1 MTAPPTAG
9 RVAVYPGSFNPPTV
23 AHLEVSAAARRQHRL
38 DRVVWSISRVALGKE
53 SIQHPRFEH
62 RRLVVEA
69 VAAARSWLEVQV
81 TDAQLLVDV
90 AAEFDLLVMGADKWA
105 QIQRIEWYGDLE
117 TRDAALAA
125 LPPVAVAPRPPHP
138 VPRHLALD
146 IGAEFHSVSSTAV
159 RKGATEHMLPEA
171 RAFAE
176 RTGAWVDPARY
187 ERWLTSGDR

>member
-1 MTAPPTAG
+1 MTAPTTAG

-53 SIQHPRFEH
+53 SIEHPRFEH
-62 RRLVVEA
+62 RWMVVEA
-69 VAAARSWLEVQV
+69 IAAATSWLDVQV

-138 VPRHLALD
+138 VPRDLALD

-159 RKGATEHMLPEA
+159 RQGATEHMLPEA

-176 RTGAWVDPARY
+176 QTGAWIDPARY